1 MVVDGV
7 SAVMVLD
14 VLDAIILATSV
25 TDFCS
30 LGIVWNKEI
39 FFYFLCFFYKK

>member
-14 VLDAIILATSV
+14 ATILATSAP
-25 TDFCS
+25 DFCS
-30 LGIVWNKEI
+30 LGIVWNKE
-39 FFYFLCFFYKK
+39 FFLFFVFFL